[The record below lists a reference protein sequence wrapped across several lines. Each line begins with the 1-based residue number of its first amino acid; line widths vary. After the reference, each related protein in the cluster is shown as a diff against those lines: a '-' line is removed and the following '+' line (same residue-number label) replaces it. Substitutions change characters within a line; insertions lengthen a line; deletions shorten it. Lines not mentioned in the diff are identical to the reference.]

1 MWIPNKEITLDLL
14 KNLDYPVSA
23 PSANKFGY
31 ISPTIPEHIFK
42 NFNQGI
48 DYILDGGACE
58 LGIESTIIGFENKKT
73 IIYRLGSLVIED
85 IEKCIGDITIYS
97 NKESYPGSFKSH
109 YSPSK
114 KLYLGDIKMLTD
126 KFKDK
131 RIGVLCFDKYYDFI
145 KEKNQILL
153 SKNSSLFEAS
163 KNLYSS
169 LYELDN
175 MKNIDIILSSL
186 VKDTLIGRTINNRLI
201 KSAED
206 NDEN

>member
-1 MWIPNKEITLDLL
+1 MSELHTVAHKMVE
-14 KNLDYPVSA
+14 KG
-23 PSANKFGY
+23 K
-31 ISPTIPEHIFK
+31 
-42 NFNQGI
+42 GI
-48 DYILDGGACE
+48 LAAD
-58 LGIESTIIGFENKKT
+58 ESTSTCTKRFASINTDSTAESRNF
-73 IIYRLGSLVIED
+73 YRNMLFTTED
-85 IEKCIGDITIYS
+85 IEKYIGDITIYS

-169 LYELDN
+169 LYKLDN

-186 VKDTLIGRTINNRLI
+186 VEDTLIGRTINNRLT